1 MLLSRANLISLQG
14 DVANNASFITYPDP
28 EGTVNLLGRGSV
40 ALNTGFVL
48 SDASPTIMPTFTN
61 IAAVL
66 ANFTTTVVT
75 SDNQATTTLTPSFPR
90 IYSADSTAV
99 QMGGANFL
107 AGQDPAFLVLGSDP
121 EDLSAVQIEGLGW
134 LQNSPLFDVAVRIFP
149 RFDVTGNL
157 QRLELSNH
165 RSHNQTVLQTHG
177 KNHGQRSQFCRTTVH
192 K

>member
-75 SDNQATTTLTPSFPR
+75 SDTKPPR
-90 IYSADSTAV
+90 
-99 QMGGANFL
+99 
-107 AGQDPAFLVLGSDP
+107 P
-121 EDLSAVQIEGLGW
+121 
-134 LQNSPLFDVAVRIFP
+134 
-149 RFDVTGNL
+149 
-157 QRLELSNH
+157 
-165 RSHNQTVLQTHG
+165 
-177 KNHGQRSQFCRTTVH
+177 
-192 K
+192 